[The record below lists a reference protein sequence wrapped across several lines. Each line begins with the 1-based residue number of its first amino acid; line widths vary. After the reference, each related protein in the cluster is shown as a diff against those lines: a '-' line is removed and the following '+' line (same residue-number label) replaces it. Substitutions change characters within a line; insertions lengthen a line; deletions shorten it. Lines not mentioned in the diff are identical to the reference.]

1 MVTPLGIV
9 KEAYRIGTQEGP
21 RALASAIGRFY
32 RHNLR
37 RYVDPGYWR
46 GRVKDELV
54 VTCRG
59 ESVTFDTTTPVAK
72 EWFYPR
78 YVDGRLHE
86 PALTER
92 LLDLL
97 DGDDV
102 FYDIGANVGY
112 FTLFASEICAD
123 GHVHAF
129 ELDPRYVEVIEASLR
144 RNGTSATVVQR
155 AVSDESDATVSYADE
170 IIPRITTD
178 RETTRTARTITIDEY
193 RDANPT
199 PTVMKIDVE
208 GFEYHALRGAR
219 ETLERPELGTLFVE
233 VHPDRLRQYGHD
245 ESDVFDLLTEAGFD
259 CYAFDDHRSADS
271 ASRRE
276 LHPEEIAGNT
286 MLECH
291 R

>member
-1 MVTPLGIV
+1 MRLLELV
-9 KEAYRIGTQEGP
+9 KNAYQIGSREGP
-21 RALASAIGRFY
+21 RALVSAIRRFY
-32 RHNLR
+32 RYNVQ
-37 RYVDPGYWR
+37 RYFDSRYWK
-46 GRVKDELV
+46 GQFKDQLV

-86 PALTER
+86 PALTDR

-112 FTLFASEICAD
+112 FTLFASEVCAD
-123 GHVHAF
+123 GKVYAF

-144 RNGTSATVVQR
+144 RNETSAIVVQR

-178 RETTRTARTITIDEY
+178 RSATRTARTITIDEY
-193 RDANPT
+193 RGDNPA
-199 PTVMKIDVE
+199 PTVMKIDIE
-208 GFEYHALRGAR
+208 GFEYHALRGAC
-219 ETLERPELGTLFVE
+219 ETLKRPELKTLFVE
-233 VHPDRLRQYGHD
+233 VHPDRLREYGHD
-245 ESDVFDLLTEAGFD
+245 ESDVVDLLTEAGFD
-259 CYAFDDHRSADS
+259 CYAFDDHRRADS
-271 ASRRE
+271 TSRRE
-276 LHPEEIAGNT
+276 LHPEAIAGNT
-286 MLECH
+286 MLEC
-291 R
+291 RR